1 MILPGKPRNSSLF
14 AVDASK
20 QSVAAIKTSVMEVVS
35 VGAPLPLL
43 TQDLALLVCNCK
55 SGFLKAMQVVF
66 FQRIGGALLPVD

>member
-35 VGAPLPLL
+35 VGAPPLA